1 MVDRAER
8 KSRCHTTKKRIVPI
22 RNERKT
28 EILVRKR
35 LEKLGYDS
43 TRGIIVE
50 EQKSDS
56 PRIRKLLH
64 MASKKG
70 GGPGFPEFII
80 TSSNAPDFIIVVEC
94 KADPKK
100 HISDTLTKPAEFAVD
115 GALLYA
121 SYLSRES
128 DVLALAVSGEAESEL
143 RISHYVQLKG
153 TTQAVALPPSE
164 IQSFNTYY
172 DQFLHS
178 EIKFRQDYDS
188 LLQYSRDLNEELQAK
203 KIKEAHRGLLICGI
217 LVALDNPA
225 FKKSYKLQKTARH
238 LAANLVA
245 SIVNEFKSAS
255 PPPERIDSLEAAFS
269 FIKQNATLTKDKEF
283 FVNLIDQIDTHVNAF
298 VRTHKY
304 HDALGQFYVQF
315 LRYANNDKGLGIV
328 LTPPHICQLFAEL
341 AEVNKKSIVYDNCC
355 GTSGFLI
362 AAMRKMLDEAGLAE
376 ETQASIKNKQ
386 LIGVEF
392 QDDIYALAVSNMV
405 IHGDGKTNILP
416 GSCFDL
422 SQIIG
427 KKHEPNVGLLN
438 PPYKTKA
445 STTEELDFVLD
456 NLSAL
461 REGGRCIAILPMSCA
476 IGEDAVTLD
485 RKRRLMEQHTLEAVM
500 SMPPDLFHD
509 SDVGVVT
516 CIIVVTAH
524 RPHPKGKKTWFGY
537 WRDDGF
543 ILTKHRGRIDVKKA
557 WPERMKTW
565 LHAYR
570 SREVVNGM
578 SVIHEVGPEDEWCA
592 EAYMETDYSTITQS
606 TFEEAVRNYAVF
618 RLLGIRGTK

>member
-1 MVDRAER
+1 MR
-8 KSRCHTTKKRIVPI
+8 KGKPKRPSIIKKRIAPI

-28 EILVRKR
+28 ENLVRKR
-35 LEKLGYDS
+35 LGKHGFYKARD
-43 TRGIIVE
+43 IIVE

-56 PRIRKLLH
+56 PRIRKLLQ

-100 HISDTLTKPAEFAVD
+100 HVSGTLAKPVEFAVD

-128 DVLALAVSGEAESEL
+128 DVLAIAVSGEVESEI
-143 RISHYVQLKG
+143 RISHYVHLKG
-153 TTQAVALPPSE
+153 SAQAVEFPSSE
-164 IQSFNTYY
+164 IQSFSTYY
-172 DQFLHS
+172 DQILHS
-178 EIKFRQDYDS
+178 DIKFRQDYDS
-188 LLQYSRDLNEELQAK
+188 LLQYSRNLNEELQAK
-203 KIKEAHRGLLICGI
+203 KVKEAHRGLLICGI
-217 LVALDNPA
+217 LIALSNPA
-225 FKKSYKLQKTARH
+225 FKKSYKFQKTARH
-238 LAANLVA
+238 LAGNLVTT
-245 SIVNEFKSAS
+245 IVNEFKSANL
-255 PPPERIDSLEAAFS
+255 PHDRIESLEAAFA
-269 FIKQNATLTKDKEF
+269 FIRQNATLTKDKEF
-283 FVNLIDQIDTHVNAF
+283 FVSLIDQIDSHVNAF

-328 LTPPHICQLFAEL
+328 LTPPHICQLFVEL
-341 AEVNKKSIVYDNCC
+341 AEVNKKSMVYDNCC

-362 AAMRKMLDEAGLAE
+362 PAMRKMLSESGLDEK
-376 ETQASIKNKQ
+376 TQNSIKNKQ

-422 SQIIG
+422 CKVIAE
-427 KKHEPNVGLLN
+427 KYKPNVGLLN
-438 PPYKTKA
+438 PPYKTIA
-445 STTEELDFVLD
+445 STPEELDFVLD
-456 NLSAL
+456 NLSTL
-461 REGGRCIAILPMSCA
+461 REGGRCVAIVPLSCA
-476 IGEDAVTLD
+476 IGDDSVTLD
-485 RKRRLMEQHTLEAVM
+485 RKRKVMEQHTLEAVM

-509 SDVGVVT
+509 SDVGVIT
-516 CIIVVTAH
+516 CIMVMTAH

-543 ILTKHRGRIDVKKA
+543 VLTKHIGRTDVNGA
-557 WPERMKTW
+557 WSTTMEKW
-565 LHAYR
+565 LRAYR
-570 SREVVNGM
+570 SREVIDGL
-578 SVIHEVGPEDEWCA
+578 SVIHEVGSEDEWCA
-592 EAYMETDYSTITQS
+592 EAYMKTDYSTITQGD
-606 TFEEAVRNYAVF
+606 FEEAVRDYAVF
-618 RLLGIRGTK
+618 RLVGIQRDK